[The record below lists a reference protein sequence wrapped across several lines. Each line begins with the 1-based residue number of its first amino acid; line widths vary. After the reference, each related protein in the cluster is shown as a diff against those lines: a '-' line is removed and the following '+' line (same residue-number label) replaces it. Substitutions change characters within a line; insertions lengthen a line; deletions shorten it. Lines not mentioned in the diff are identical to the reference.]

1 MPAQPTDTDADA
13 PIVLVDTSIAVP
25 LAVSDHEAH
34 EIVAAALDGLRL
46 GLCGHAAF
54 ETYSVLTRLPAPLR
68 LRPRTAAT
76 LLTTTFPESRYLP
89 AEAAATVVEELADIG
104 IAGGAVFDALV
115 ALTAQAHGLDL
126 VTADGRALR
135 TYRALGVEPT
145 VVRF

>member
-1 MPAQPTDTDADA
+1 M
-13 PIVLVDTSIAVP
+13 LVDTSIAVP

-34 EIVAAALDGLRL
+34 DIVAAALDGLRL
-46 GLCGHAAF
+46 GLCGHASF

-68 LRPRTAAT
+68 LRPHTAAT
-76 LLTTTFPESRYLP
+76 LLVTTFPETRHLP
-89 AEAAATVVEELADIG
+89 AEAAATVVARSADSG

-115 ALTAQAHGLDL
+115 AATAQAHDLDL

-135 TYRALGVEPT
+135 TYRSLGVEPI